1 MRKTTPILCEPML
14 PSPTTSNVA
23 IRLSDITVRNTELG
37 PFEMKSA
44 KVLLRKEGKYLVLY
58 PKVY

>member
-14 PSPTTSNVA
+14 PFPTTSNVA

-44 KVLLRKEGKYLVLY
+44 
-58 PKVY
+58 